1 MNQLRHKLAA
11 GVAGLALVAM
21 LGGAVHAQTTTNATT
36 TTVAS
41 PAATPATAMTKIN
54 LNTATDEQILAVPG
68 TGQRMLREFKEYRP
82 YTSILQFRRELGKY
96 VGDDQ
101 VAAWEKYVYVPV
113 DVNEADKETLKQ
125 IPGVT
130 DEIAQKLIDGRAY
143 ASNDAFL
150 SALGTYLT
158 PAQVKVARA
167 YLVQS

>member
-1 MNQLRHKLAA
+1 
-11 GVAGLALVAM
+11 
-21 LGGAVHAQTTTNATT
+21 
-36 TTVAS
+36 
-41 PAATPATAMTKIN
+41 
-54 LNTATDEQILAVPG
+54 
-68 TGQRMLREFKEYRP
+68 
-82 YTSILQFRRELGKY
+82 
-96 VGDDQ
+96 
-101 VAAWEKYVYVPV
+101 VPV